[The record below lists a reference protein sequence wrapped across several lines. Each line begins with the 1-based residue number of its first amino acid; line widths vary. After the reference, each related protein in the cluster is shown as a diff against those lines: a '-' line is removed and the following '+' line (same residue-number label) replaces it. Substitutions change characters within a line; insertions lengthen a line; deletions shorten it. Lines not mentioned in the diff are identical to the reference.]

1 MSTPKQISISKESRQ
16 KLLQGI
22 DALADV
28 VVSTLGP
35 NGRNILI
42 QDQESEYPSSTKD
55 GVTVAKNVFLDENIP
70 NMGAQMVKQ
79 ASIKTAEKAGDG
91 TTTSTLLARA
101 MINQGI
107 KSLNR
112 GVNAVEIKR
121 SIDKATQKV
130 IEILR
135 ENSEDIS
142 SEDQLHQIA
151 TISANNDEEIGKLIT
166 NAIEKV
172 GKDGVVHIEESKS
185 GETYLET
192 VEGIQF
198 DRGYKSH
205 FFVTDNESMLCHLQD
220 AYILIADHKFSN
232 AKDLI
237 PLLEQI
243 STSNKSL
250 LIIAEDIDHEALA
263 TLIVNKSRG
272 SLKVAAVK
280 APDFGDRRKLILEDI
295 AVLTGGQV
303 FSPEKG
309 MKLNNFSFDWL
320 GEARAITIGKEQTT
334 IVDGKGKEEDI
345 DNRISQLQN
354 QIEQPSTELT
364 PYAKEQLQNRLAKM
378 VGGVS
383 IIHVGGNTETEI
395 KEKRDRV
402 DDALNA
408 TKAALQE
415 GIVAGGGVALLYAAS
430 TQNNHY
436 LNNNMDDIGT
446 QIVYSSCFAPI
457 TQILYNAG
465 HDEDHI
471 NYIQEQLV
479 DSNNV
484 WEGLDL
490 KSDKITN
497 FKTQGI
503 IDPIKVT
510 RTALEN
516 ASSVAGTILLTE
528 GTICPHPDAK
538 ETKSDNMFGLNM

>member
-1 MSTPKQISISKESRQ
+1 MSTPKQIFTSAESRQ
-16 KLLQGI
+16 KLIEGI
-22 DALADV
+22 DTLADI

-42 QDQESEYPSSTKD
+42 QDQENEYPSSTKD
-55 GVTVAKNVFLDENIP
+55 GVTVAKNVFLDENTP

-107 KSLNR
+107 ISLNE

-130 IEILR
+130 IEVLR
-135 ENSEDIS
+135 ANSEDIS
-142 SEDQLHQIA
+142 SEDQLDQIA

-166 NAIEKV
+166 SAIEKV

-220 AYILIADHKFSN
+220 AYILMADHKFSN

-237 PLLEQI
+237 PLLEKI

-334 IVDGKGKEEDI
+334 IVDGKGNEEKIND
-345 DNRISQLQN
+345 RISHLQN
-354 QIEQPSTELT
+354 QIEQPTTELT

-383 IIHVGGNTETEI
+383 VIHVGGNTETEI
-395 KEKRDRV
+395 KVKKDRV

-415 GIVAGGGVALLYAAS
+415 GIVSGGGVALLYAAS
-430 TQNNHY
+430 TRNNDY
-436 LNNNMDDIGT
+436 LNNNIDDIGT
-446 QIVYSSCFAPI
+446 QIVHSACFSPF

-465 HDEDHI
+465 YSEDNI
-471 NYIQEQLV
+471 KLIKDQLI
-479 DSNNV
+479 DSNNI
-484 WEGLDL
+484 WDGLDL
-490 KSDKITN
+490 KTNKIVDC
-497 FKTQGI
+497 KSQGI
-503 IDPIKVT
+503 IDPVKVT

-528 GTICPHPDAK
+528 GTICTHPDAQPSQ
-538 ETKSDNMFGLNM
+538 SDNMFGLNM